1 MQTLID
7 KFVAGMLDD
16 IKANRLKLPIL
27 PEVAVRVRDAVSDEG
42 SSAGKVAKLVGSDA
56 ALASR
61 LLQVANSPLFRG
73 AAKIESVQNAIA
85 RLGVPQVRS
94 LVTSL
99 IMKQLYQTKS
109 SILKK
114 RMQRLWEHST
124 EVAAISHILARKFT
138 KLKPDEAMLAGLIH
152 DIGILPI
159 LVKAEEIPE
168 LANNDSALDEVIDK
182 LHASIGR
189 LILEAW
195 KFPAELVAVAA
206 QHEDLQRNSEQV
218 DYVDVVMVANLHSYI
233 GSKHRHAG
241 GNWNNI
247 PAFAK
252 LNLTPDQSIK
262 ALEEAKETMAEMKA
276 LIAA

>member
-7 KFVAGMLDD
+7 QFVANLLDD

-27 PEVAVRVRDAVSDEG
+27 PEVAIRVRDAVSNED
-42 SSAGKVAKLVGSDA
+42 SSAGKVAKIVGSDA

-85 RLGVPQVRS
+85 RLGVPQVRN

-114 RMQRLWEHST
+114 RMQQLWEHST
-124 EVAAISHILARKFT
+124 EVAAISNILARKFT
-138 KLKPDEAMLAGLIH
+138 KLKADEAMLGGLIH
-152 DIGILPI
+152 DIGVLPI
-159 LVKAEEIPE
+159 LVKAEDVPE
-168 LANNDSALDEVIDK
+168 LANNEAALDEVIRK
-182 LHASIGR
+182 LHAPIGR
-189 LILEAW
+189 LILESW

-206 QHEDLQRNSEQV
+206 HHEDLQRNSEQV

-233 GSKHRHAG
+233 GSNHPHAG
-241 GNWNNI
+241 GNWANI

-262 ALEEAKETMAEMKA
+262 ALEEAKDAMAEMKA
-276 LIAA
+276 LLVA

>member
-7 KFVAGMLDD
+7 KFVTGMLDD
-16 IKANRLKLPIL
+16 IKANRLTLPIL
-27 PEVAVRVRDAVSDEG
+27 PEVAIRVRDAVNDEA
-42 SSAGKVAKLVGSDA
+42 SSAGKVAKIVGSDA

-109 SILKK
+109 SLLKK
-114 RMQRLWEHST
+114 RMQKLWEHST
-124 EVAAISHILARKFT
+124 EVAAISHVLARKFT
-138 KLKPDEAMLAGLIH
+138 KLKADEAMLAGLIH
-152 DIGILPI
+152 DIGVLPI
-159 LVKAEEIPE
+159 LVKAEQIPE
-168 LANNDSALDEVIDK
+168 LANNDSALDEVINK
-182 LHASIGR
+182 LHSSIGA

-233 GSKHRHAG
+233 GTQHRHAG
-241 GNWNNI
+241 GNWASI

-262 ALEEAKETMAEMKA
+262 ALEEAKEAMAEMKA

>member
-1 MQTLID
+1 VQTLID
-7 KFVAGMLDD
+7 KFVTGMLDD
-16 IKANRLKLPIL
+16 IKSNRLKLPIL
-27 PEVAVRVRDAVSDEG
+27 PEVAIRVRDAVNDAD
-42 SSAGKVAKLVGSDA
+42 SSAGKVAKIVSSDA

-73 AAKIESVQNAIA
+73 ASKLESVQSAIA

-109 SILKK
+109 NILKK

-124 EVAAISHILARKFT
+124 EVAAISHVLARKFT
-138 KLKPDEAMLAGLIH
+138 KLKADEAMLGGLLH
-152 DIGILPI
+152 DIGVLPI
-159 LVKAEEIPE
+159 LVKAEGIPE
-168 LANNDSALDEVIDK
+168 LATNDNALEEVIIK

-189 LILEAW
+189 IILEAW

-206 QHEDLQRNSEQV
+206 QHEDLQRNSEKV
-218 DYVDVVMVANLHSYI
+218 DYVDVVVVANLHSYI

-241 GNWNNI
+241 GNWTNI

-252 LNLTPDQSIK
+252 LNLTPEQSIK
-262 ALEEAKETMAEMKA
+262 ALEEARDSMAEMKS
-276 LIAA
+276 LLAA

>member
-7 KFVAGMLDD
+7 QFVAGMLDD
-16 IKANRLKLPIL
+16 IKLNRVKLPIL
-27 PEVAVRVRDAVSDEG
+27 PEVAIRVRDAVNAED
-42 SSAGKVAKLVGSDA
+42 SSAGKVAKIVGSDA

-114 RMQRLWEHST
+114 RMQQLWEHST
-124 EVAAISHILARKFT
+124 EVAAICHVLARKFT
-138 KLKPDEAMLAGLIH
+138 KLKADEAMLGGLIH

-159 LVKAEEIPE
+159 LVKAEEFPE
-168 LANNDSALDEVIDK
+168 LASNEGALDEVINK
-182 LHASIGR
+182 LHAPIGR
-189 LILEAW
+189 MILEAW
-195 KFPAELVAVAA
+195 KFPAELAAVAA
-206 QHEDLQRNSEQV
+206 QHEDLQYNSEKA
-218 DYVDVVMVANLHSYI
+218 DYVDVVIVANLHSYI
-233 GSKHRHAG
+233 GSHHLHAG
-241 GNWNNI
+241 VNWSNI

-262 ALEEAKETMAEMKA
+262 ALEEAKDAMAEMKA
-276 LIAA
+276 LLAA

>member
-7 KFVAGMLDD
+7 QFVTTLLDD
-16 IKANRLKLPIL
+16 IKNNRLKLPIL
-27 PEVAVRVRDAVSDEG
+27 PEIAIKVRDAVNDEQ
-42 SSAGKVAKLVGSDA
+42 SSAGKVAKIVGSDA
-56 ALASR
+56 ALAAR

-73 AAKIESVQNAIA
+73 AVKIESVQNAIA

-109 SILKK
+109 PILKK
-114 RMQRLWEHST
+114 YMQKVWEHST
-124 EVAAISHILARKFT
+124 EVAAISHVLARKFT
-138 KLKPDEAMLAGLIH
+138 KLKPDEAMLGGLIH

-168 LANNDSALDEVIDK
+168 LANDERALDEVIGK
-182 LHASIGR
+182 LHASVGR
-189 LILEAW
+189 IILEAW
-195 KFPAELVAVAA
+195 KFPPELVAVAA
-206 QHEDLQRNSEQV
+206 QHEDLKRNSEQV
-218 DYVDVVMVANLHSYI
+218 DFVDVVTVANLHSRI
-233 GSKHRHAG
+233 GSDHPYASIS
-241 GNWNNI
+241 WTDI

-262 ALEEAKETMAEMKA
+262 ALEEAKSDMAEMKSM
-276 LIAA
+276 LAA

>member
-1 MQTLID
+1 MS
-7 KFVAGMLDD
+7 
-16 IKANRLKLPIL
+16 RLKLPIL
-27 PEVAVRVRDAVSDEG
+27 PEVAIRVQDAVNDAD
-42 SSAGKVAKLVGSDA
+42 SSAGKVAKIVSSDA

-73 AAKIESVQNAIA
+73 ASKLESVQSAIA

-109 SILKK
+109 NILKK

-124 EVAAISHILARKFT
+124 EVAAISHVLARKFT
-138 KLKPDEAMLAGLIH
+138 KLKADEAMLGGLLH
-152 DIGILPI
+152 DIGVLPI
-159 LVKAEEIPE
+159 LVKAEGIPE
-168 LANNDSALDEVIDK
+168 LATNDVALEEVITK
-182 LHASIGR
+182 LHSSIGR
-189 LILEAW
+189 IILEAW

-206 QHEDLQRNSEQV
+206 QHEDLMRNSEKV
-218 DYVDVVMVANLHSYI
+218 DYVDVVVVANLHSYV

-241 GNWNNI
+241 GNWSGI

-252 LNLTPDQSIK
+252 LNLTPEESIQ
-262 ALEEAKETMAEMKA
+262 ALEEAKEAMAEMKSLLVA
-276 LIAA
+276 

>member
-7 KFVAGMLDD
+7 QFVAGMLDD
-16 IKANRLKLPIL
+16 IKTNRLKLPIL
-27 PEVAVRVRDAVSDEG
+27 PEVAIRVRDAVNDEG
-42 SSAGKVAKLVGSDA
+42 SSAGRVAKIVGSDA

-109 SILKK
+109 SVLKK
-114 RMQRLWEHST
+114 RMQQLWEHST
-124 EVAAISHILARKFT
+124 EVAAISHVLARRFT
-138 KLKPDEAMLAGLIH
+138 KLKADEAMLAGLIH

-159 LVKAEEIPE
+159 LVKAEEVPE
-168 LANNDSALDEVIDK
+168 LANNDSALDEVIIK
-182 LHASIGR
+182 LHAPIGR
-189 LILEAW
+189 MILEAW
-195 KFPAELVAVAA
+195 KFPAELVEVAA
-206 QHEDLQRNSEQV
+206 QHENLQRDSEKV
-218 DYVDVVMVANLHSYI
+218 DYVDVVIVANLHSYI
-233 GSKHRHAG
+233 GSHHRHAG
-241 GNWNNI
+241 GNWSNI

-262 ALEEAKETMAEMKA
+262 ALEEAKDAMAEMKA
-276 LIAA
+276 LLAA

>member
-1 MQTLID
+1 VQTLID
-7 KFVAGMLDD
+7 QFVANLLDD
-16 IKANRLKLPIL
+16 IKNNRLKLPIL
-27 PEVAVRVRDAVSDEG
+27 PEVAIKVRDAVSDEK
-42 SSAGKVAKLVGSDA
+42 SSAGKVAKIVSADA
-56 ALASR
+56 TLASR

-73 AAKIESVQNAIA
+73 AVKIESVQNAIA

-109 SILKK
+109 PILKK
-114 RMQRLWEHST
+114 RMQRVWEHST
-124 EVAAISHILARKFT
+124 EVAAISHVLARKFT
-138 KLKPDEAMLAGLIH
+138 RLKPDEAMLGGLIH

-168 LANNDSALDEVIDK
+168 LANDERALDEVISK
-182 LHASIGR
+182 LHASVGR
-189 LILEAW
+189 IILEAW

-206 QHEDLQRNSEQV
+206 HHEDLQRNSDQV

-233 GSKHRHAG
+233 GSAHPHASIG
-241 GNWNNI
+241 WANI

-262 ALEEAKETMAEMKA
+262 ALEEAKGDMAEMKS
-276 LIAA
+276 LLAA

>member
-7 KFVAGMLDD
+7 QFVTGMLDD
-16 IKANRLKLPIL
+16 IKQNRVKLPIL
-27 PEVAVRVRDAVSDEG
+27 PEVAIRVRDAVNEEN
-42 SSAGKVAKLVGSDA
+42 SSAGKVAKIVGSDA

-109 SILKK
+109 DILKK
-114 RMQRLWEHST
+114 RMQQLWEHST
-124 EVAAISHILARKFT
+124 EVAAICHVLARKFT
-138 KLKPDEAMLAGLIH
+138 KLKPDEAMLGGLIH

-159 LVKAEEIPE
+159 LVKAEEVPE
-168 LANNDSALDEVIDK
+168 LANNESALDEVINK
-182 LHASIGR
+182 LHAPIGR
-189 LILEAW
+189 MILEAW
-195 KFPAELVAVAA
+195 KFPAELAAVAA
-206 QHEDLQRNSEQV
+206 QHEDLQYNSEKA
-218 DYVDVVMVANLHSYI
+218 DYVDVVIVANLHSYI
-233 GSKHRHAG
+233 GGNHRHS
-241 GNWNNI
+241 NVSWSSI

-252 LNLTPDQSIK
+252 LNLTPDQSVK
-262 ALEEAKETMAEMKA
+262 ALEEAKDAMAEMKA
-276 LIAA
+276 LLAA